1 MGDVHGSM
9 VSGSR
14 AQSPSELGEQ
24 CRSRGA
30 GVFQSVCLLTQE
42 SEQLRLITF
51 QIYRSILTK
60 VSKMTVVCPLRH
72 QILNLLVLLVLH
84 LQDANAHVAE
94 VRSWTVEAGIRFSL
108 EVNTE
113 RGEPLA
119 RAVTGLW
126 NTEGTH

>member
-1 MGDVHGSM
+1 MGDVRGSV

-14 AQSPSELGEQ
+14 AQSPSELREQ

-30 GVFQSVCLLTQE
+30 GVFLSVYLLTQE

-84 LQDANAHVAE
+84 LQDTNANVAE

-108 EVNTE
+108 GVNTE

-119 RAVTGLW
+119 RAVTGLC